1 MRSVESSAK
10 TMEEAVTQGL
20 EKLGVS
26 FADVKIDILDEGS
39 KGFLGILGGKP
50 VVVRLTVREDAAAT
64 EDVLSSVALEDAVK
78 EPEQKPARKR
88 KPKADKPEDKV
99 EKPAAQEK
107 ADQPKAPKAEKPEAK
122 HEKPAK
128 PAKAEKPPRAEK
140 PVKAEKPAAP
150 AAEAAQPP
158 ADKEAPEGRAFTFLT
173 DVTRLMGVEVTI
185 NARRDEEGN
194 VRVDMFGDTL
204 GILIGRRGETL
215 DALQYLTSLYVNKG
229 SEDYIRVTLDTENYR
244 AKREEALRKLAGSI
258 AKTNCVV
265 IFINQLRMKI
275 GVMYGNP
282 ETTTGGNALKFY
294 ASVRLDVRRVESIKN
309 GSDVIGNRT
318 RVRVVKNK
326 VAPPF
331 REAVFDIMY
340 GEGISRDGEVLD
352 LAVKL
357 DIIQK
362 SGSWFSYNG
371 ERMGQGKDNARK
383 YLEAHPEL
391 MEEVERMIKSRG
403 DQIDLAMKEEFAD
416 EDNEDED
423 GEEAFSLNAIDIEG
437 E

>member
-50 VVVRLTVREDAAAT
+50 VVVRLTVREDVEGG

-88 KPKADKPEDKV
+88 KPKADKPEDKS

-107 ADQPKAPKAEKPEAK
+107 ADQPKAPRAEKPAKAPKAEKP
-122 HEKPAK
+122 
-128 PAKAEKPPRAEK
+128 AKADKPP
-140 PVKAEKPAAP
+140 KAEKPAAP
-150 AAEAAQPP
+150 APEAVQPP
-158 ADKEAPEGRAFTFLT
+158 ADAEAPEGRAFTFLT

-244 AKREEALRKLAGSI
+244 AKREEALRRLANRM
-258 AKTNCVV
+258 ANRAVKTGRKVVMEPMNPYERRILHSALQQNDAVTTHSEGEEPNRHVV
-265 IFINQLRMKI
+265 I
-275 GVMYGNP
+275 
-282 ETTTGGNALKFY
+282 TLKQQ
-294 ASVRLDVRRVESIKN
+294 N
-309 GSDVIGNRT
+309 
-318 RVRVVKNK
+318 
-326 VAPPF
+326 
-331 REAVFDIMY
+331 
-340 GEGISRDGEVLD
+340 
-352 LAVKL
+352 
-357 DIIQK
+357 
-362 SGSWFSYNG
+362 
-371 ERMGQGKDNARK
+371 
-383 YLEAHPEL
+383 
-391 MEEVERMIKSRG
+391 
-403 DQIDLAMKEEFAD
+403 
-416 EDNEDED
+416 
-423 GEEAFSLNAIDIEG
+423 
-437 E
+437 

>member
-50 VVVRLTVREDAAAT
+50 VVVRLTVREDVEGG

-88 KPKADKPEDKV
+88 KPKADKPEDKP

-107 ADQPKAPKAEKPEAK
+107 ADQPKAPRAEKPAKAPKAEKP
-122 HEKPAK
+122 
-128 PAKAEKPPRAEK
+128 AKADKPP
-140 PVKAEKPAAP
+140 KAEKPAAP
-150 AAEAAQPP
+150 APEAVQPP
-158 ADKEAPEGRAFTFLT
+158 ADAEAPEGRAFTFLT

-244 AKREEALRKLAGSI
+244 AKREEALRRLANRM
-258 AKTNCVV
+258 ANRAVKTGRKVVMEPMNPYERRILHSALQQNDAVTTHSEGEEPNRHVV
-265 IFINQLRMKI
+265 I
-275 GVMYGNP
+275 
-282 ETTTGGNALKFY
+282 TLKQQ
-294 ASVRLDVRRVESIKN
+294 N
-309 GSDVIGNRT
+309 
-318 RVRVVKNK
+318 
-326 VAPPF
+326 
-331 REAVFDIMY
+331 
-340 GEGISRDGEVLD
+340 
-352 LAVKL
+352 
-357 DIIQK
+357 
-362 SGSWFSYNG
+362 
-371 ERMGQGKDNARK
+371 
-383 YLEAHPEL
+383 
-391 MEEVERMIKSRG
+391 
-403 DQIDLAMKEEFAD
+403 
-416 EDNEDED
+416 
-423 GEEAFSLNAIDIEG
+423 
-437 E
+437 

>member
-50 VVVRLTVREDAAAT
+50 VVVRLTVREDAEGG

-88 KPKADKPEDKV
+88 KPKADKPEDKA

-107 ADQPKAPKAEKPEAK
+107 AYQPKAPRAEKPAKAPKAEKP
-122 HEKPAK
+122 
-128 PAKAEKPPRAEK
+128 AKADKPP
-140 PVKAEKPAAP
+140 KAEKPAAP
-150 AAEAAQPP
+150 APEAVQPP
-158 ADKEAPEGRAFTFLT
+158 ADAEAPEGRAFTFLP

-229 SEDYIRVTLDTENYR
+229 REEYIRVTLDTENYR
-244 AKREEALRKLAGSI
+244 AKREEALRRLANRM
-258 AKTNCVV
+258 ANRAVKTGRKVVMEPMNPYERRILHSALQQNDAVTTHSEGEEPNRHVV
-265 IFINQLRMKI
+265 I
-275 GVMYGNP
+275 
-282 ETTTGGNALKFY
+282 TLKQQ
-294 ASVRLDVRRVESIKN
+294 N
-309 GSDVIGNRT
+309 
-318 RVRVVKNK
+318 
-326 VAPPF
+326 
-331 REAVFDIMY
+331 
-340 GEGISRDGEVLD
+340 
-352 LAVKL
+352 
-357 DIIQK
+357 
-362 SGSWFSYNG
+362 
-371 ERMGQGKDNARK
+371 
-383 YLEAHPEL
+383 
-391 MEEVERMIKSRG
+391 
-403 DQIDLAMKEEFAD
+403 
-416 EDNEDED
+416 
-423 GEEAFSLNAIDIEG
+423 
-437 E
+437 